1 MAEEDEEEEGLR
13 EEYTVI
19 VSYSPS
25 VKREKKERERHTHF
39 SLFSVSL
46 FSSTLSSMIIGF
58 LSHRR
63 SRVPSNYH
71 DDKE

>member
-25 VKREKKERERHTHF
+25 VKREKKERERHTHTFHF
-39 SLFSVSL
+39 SQSLSFHLLF
-46 FSSTLSSMIIGF
+46 
-58 LSHRR
+58 HR
-63 SRVPSNYH
+63 
-71 DDKE
+71 